1 MKKISITV
9 DLTKID
15 KAKIYENKFTTKDGV
30 EVTQKLYKM
39 DVVPVK
45 EKKVVNRGENWEAI
59 KTHFVSEG
67 QTKQEREAKAETVFL
82 GEGITFSTPQEVS
95 EQAMKEQVWEDY
107 LIKQR
112 NPSYPSP
119 SDQNITFKA
128 PTITAEDLDLNPDDI
143 GF

>member
-15 KAKIYENKFTTKDGV
+15 KSKIYENKFTNKDGV

-45 EKKVVNRGENWEAI
+45 EKKVVNKGENWEAI

-67 QTKQEREAKAETVFL
+67 QTKQERENKVDTVFL
-82 GEGITFSTPQEVS
+82 GDGITFQTPQEVA
-95 EQAMKEQVWEDY
+95 ENAMKEQVWEDY

-112 NPSYPSP
+112 NPEYPSA
-119 SDQNITFKA
+119 SEQGITFKT
-128 PTITAEDLDLNPDDI
+128 PTAEDLDINPDDI
-143 GF
+143 PF

>member
-9 DLTKID
+9 DLLKIN
-15 KAKIYENKFTTKDGV
+15 KAKIYENKFTTRDGV
-30 EVTQKLYKM
+30 EVTEKLYKM

-45 EKKVVNRGENWEAI
+45 EKKVVNKGENWEAI

-67 QTKQEREAKAETVFL
+67 QTKQERENKADTVFL
-82 GEGITFSTPQEVS
+82 GEGITFQTPQEVA
-95 EQAMKEQVWEDY
+95 ENAMKEQVWEDY

-112 NPSYPSP
+112 NPEYPSA
-119 SDQNITFKA
+119 SEQGITFKT
-128 PTITAEDLDLNPDDI
+128 PTAEDLDVNPDDI